1 MKKAMEEYDIQ
12 EWIDANYPD
21 WKIILHDAQMAN
33 KGAHAHEINK
43 NIGNLR
49 YTTDKIQK
57 DRTTV
62 TWSDFNSAA
71 RAAQILA
78 HKLYLL
84 SKGR

>member
-1 MKKAMEEYDIQ
+1 MAEYDMQ
-12 EWIDANYPD
+12 EFLDANVPD
-21 WKIILHDAQMAN
+21 WQIILHDAQMAN

-49 YTTDKIQK
+49 YALDKLK
-57 DRTTV
+57 KERKAF
-62 TWSDFNSAA
+62 TWSDFNHAA
-71 RAAQILA
+71 KASQVLA